1 MIAQIMPVAAILLS
15 AFLMLM
21 GLGVGVVII
30 PLRAVAEGWSST
42 TLAWIGTSY
51 AVAFTAGSVFIP
63 RLVRRV
69 GHVRV
74 FGVIQA
80 MLCASF
86 LLHLLFVNPVSWAA
100 FRMLAGVVTAG
111 SYMIMESWINERV
124 SNENRGAVLSAYMIV
139 SMAGVAAGQYLA
151 PLADPASYEMFVVA
165 GLFFCAAL
173 VPIALTTAQSPQ
185 PLTEVTID
193 PKGLFLR
200 SPAAAVGSFMSGVI
214 FANWVYFG
222 PVFGQASGFS
232 TFAVATMLASAMF
245 GGMIFQFP
253 LGKLSDMI
261 DRRLV
266 MALAGLIGAG
276 VSALIVLASPAPQW
290 LVFTGTFVLGSVLFP
305 VYSLAVAHANDHAAP
320 EEFVKVSG
328 GLLLIYGVGN
338 MIGPQLG
345 GRLMDATGPSG
356 LFMALAASF
365 AAYGGYAFWRTRRRQ
380 ARPAEARPDFQVL
393 PLPAVQTPETYQL
406 DPRSD
411 ETAEEDERGRLRE
424 HDFS

>member
-1 MIAQIMPVAAILLS
+1 MYNQLLPVAAILAS

-21 GLGVGVVII
+21 GLGIGVVII

-51 AVAFTAGSVFIP
+51 AVAFTAGSVIIP

-86 LLHLLFVNPVSWAA
+86 LLHVLVVHPLAWAF
-100 FRMLAGVVTAG
+100 FRAMAGLVTVG

-124 SNENRGAVLSAYMIV
+124 SNENRGAVLSTYMVV
-139 SMAGVAAGQYLA
+139 SMAGVAAGQYVA
-151 PLADPASYEMFVVA
+151 PLGSATSYEMFLVA

-173 VPIALTTAQSPQ
+173 MPIALTSAQSPQ
-185 PLTEVTID
+185 PLTEVSID
-193 PKGLFLR
+193 PRGLFRR
-200 SPAAAVGSFMSGVI
+200 SPAAAVGSFLSGII

-222 PVFGQASGFS
+222 PVYGQQTGFS
-232 TFAVATMLASAMF
+232 SLAVATMLTSAMI

-253 LGKLSDMI
+253 LGKLSDRI
-261 DRRLV
+261 DRRYV
-266 MALAGLIGAG
+266 MIIAGLVGAG
-276 VSALIVLASPAPQW
+276 VCLFLTLATPAPQW
-290 LVFTGTFVLGSVLFP
+290 VVFAGTFILGSVLFP
-305 VYSLAVAHANDHAAP
+305 VYSLAVAHANDYAEP

-328 GLLLIYGVGN
+328 GLLVVYGLGN
-338 MIGPQLG
+338 MVGPQLG
-345 GRLMDATGPSG
+345 GRLMDAIGPSG
-356 LFMALAASF
+356 LFVSLGLTF
-365 AAYGGYAFWRTRRRQ
+365 AAYGAYAFWRTMRREGL
-380 ARPAEARPDFQVL
+380 PAEERVDFQIL
-393 PLPAVQTPETYQL
+393 PSPAVQTPETYQL

-411 ETAEEDERGRLRE
+411 EPTDEARE
-424 HDFS
+424 NV